1 MRIIGHIEHPRLKIT
16 VFKMDN
22 RLSLKIEDEYAEET
36 FKFRQQ
42 EDLSTLEDVQRL
54 ADDSFLKATEQRLLQ
69 MRRQAADALA
79 RIAPPPPDEFDAIL

>member
-42 EDLSTLEDVQRL
+42 EGLSTLEDVQRL